1 MLKISIPSD
10 YRYDAICNDLL
21 QPFSQKRK
29 TNDIE
34 NACISLDFS
43 RRVKIRGEKV
53 KVMEPCI
60 RPRTK
65 TREPE
70 RV

>member
-21 QPFSQKRK
+21 QPLQKRE

-34 NACISLDFS
+34 NAYISLDFS